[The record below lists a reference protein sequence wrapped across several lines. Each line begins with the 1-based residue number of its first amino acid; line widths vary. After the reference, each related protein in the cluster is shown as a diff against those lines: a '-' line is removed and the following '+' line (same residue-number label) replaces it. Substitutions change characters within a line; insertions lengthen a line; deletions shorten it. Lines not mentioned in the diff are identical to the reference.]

1 MRNDLDRRLAALET
15 QLSPSSEQE
24 RIDRI
29 TKLFY
34 ARRLVNSGT
43 EFIAAE
49 NEPASI
55 HRIAELLNLARARQ
69 RMANHAI

>member
-1 MRNDLDRRLAALET
+1 MQNNLGKRLAALET

-24 RIDRI
+24 PIDRI
-29 TKLFY
+29 TKMFY
-34 ARRLVNSGT
+34 AGQIVNSGA

-49 NEPASI
+49 NEPDYI

-69 RMANHAI
+69 RMANHAC